1 MPQGGLR
8 FLKTGLAFMSDVV
21 AASRFTFRWW
31 AFNKALGTALVLS
44 VLAFGFF
51 LPYWRHADQ
60 DLALIYEGLLA
71 LNGLPQEYFDHPG
84 YAYFLVIGGW
94 FRLLDWVGLLPVHAF
109 ADFPPLSDP
118 AALDAAWTQ
127 LVYAGRALSVLLAA
141 LLVFVFAE
149 LTRRIFN
156 DARLAGVA
164 AVAFASGMGIM
175 TQARQLRTEMVSGGL
190 TMAALL
196 LALLAA
202 RTKPGGKA
210 LAYLILAGACAAL
223 AVTAKVQAV
232 FLIAAIP
239 VVLIAFGEKPAAVD
253 PEGMA
258 GEQAWLWAALA
269 FCLSELS
276 SLPAG
281 SLFYYGLTHW
291 GEALHPFKPLGGGLS
306 ATGIYQGVFIG
317 WLALAMLLYA
327 RIWRLPAAYALQGVC
342 ALSFG
347 AAMGMSVLFVR
358 YHPQNVIAVTNFIEQ
373 MFVFSSWRHG
383 AELGGEGPVAT
394 TSLIKLVGE
403 GLWRTFAI
411 RTIVLHPDNIPQTL
425 LVEWFVIFAAA
436 KAWRGGRRGD
446 ALRMLTPLAVAWGL
460 EAVFSLRGFQRAY
473 AIYTDPLTVLAGVAA
488 LRAFPHW
495 LEVATLRRRVYAGLA
510 LLVVL
515 AHVWPAVSERRKVDP
530 AQHCDWLPIYLP
542 RVEGFPFC
550 VNPAPAPR

>member
-1 MPQGGLR
+1 
-8 FLKTGLAFMSDVV
+8 MSDALP
-21 AASRFTFRWW
+21 AAPSRFTFRWW
-31 AFNKALGTALVLS
+31 AFNKALGLGLIAS

-94 FRLLDWVGLLPVHAF
+94 FRLLDWVGLLPVHSF

-118 AALDAAWTQ
+118 AALDAAWTE

-141 LLVFVFAE
+141 TLVFVFAE

-156 DARLAGVA
+156 DARLAGIA

-210 LAYLILAGACAAL
+210 LTYLILAGACAAL

-291 GEALHPFKPLGGGLS
+291 GEALHPYKPLGGGLS
-306 ATGIYQGVFIG
+306 ATGIYQGVFVG

-394 TSLIKLVGE
+394 APLIKLVGE

-411 RTIVLHPDNIPQTL
+411 RTVVLHPDNIPQTL
-425 LVEWFVIFAAA
+425 LVEWFVIFAAV

-446 ALRMLTPLAVAWGL
+446 ALVMMTPLAVAWGL

-515 AHVWPAVSERRKVDP
+515 AHVWPVVAERRKVDP

-550 VNPAPAPR
+550 VNPAPR